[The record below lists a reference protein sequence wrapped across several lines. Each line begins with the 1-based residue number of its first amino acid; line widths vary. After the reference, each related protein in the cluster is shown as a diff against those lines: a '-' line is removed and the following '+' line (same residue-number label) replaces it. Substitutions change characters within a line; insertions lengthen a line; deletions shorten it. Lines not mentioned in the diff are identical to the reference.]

1 MGVVVVGQ
9 AGRDLVLRLRFLPEA
24 GGSAPIL
31 ERRELLGGKGAN
43 QAVGL
48 AQLGVQVALVAVV
61 GQDDVGGQVLAQ
73 ANGVDVAQ
81 VIRRGQTAL
90 IVDVVEQ
97 GGVRRLL
104 EHVPAEA
111 LLTCDD
117 LERAG
122 ALIGAADTVCL
133 QLQQLR
139 EVVLQAA
146 RTAAHGA
153 LVVLDG
159 APDDDDGELLRR
171 ADVLRMDGRETELV
185 LGEPVAF
192 VRDARQA
199 AGRLLLRGP
208 GLVALAVP
216 GQGDLVAWEDGSVLL
231 PLADEVVDPTGGGDA
246 FVAGLVAA
254 LRAGAAPEAAAR
266 RAFAAAAST
275 VARLG
280 GRPGLRT

>member
-1 MGVVVVGQ
+1 M
-9 AGRDLVLRLRFLPEA
+9 
-24 GGSAPIL
+24 
-31 ERRELLGGKGAN
+31 
-43 QAVGL
+43 
-48 AQLGVQVALVAVV
+48 QVALVAVV

-73 ANGVDVAQ
+73 ANVVDVAQ

-117 LERAG
+117 LKRAG
-122 ALIGAADTVCL
+122 ALIGAANTVCL

-139 EVVLQAA
+139 EVVLRAA

-185 LGEPVAF
+185 LGEPVAS

-254 LRAGAAPEAAAR
+254 PRAGAAPEAAAR